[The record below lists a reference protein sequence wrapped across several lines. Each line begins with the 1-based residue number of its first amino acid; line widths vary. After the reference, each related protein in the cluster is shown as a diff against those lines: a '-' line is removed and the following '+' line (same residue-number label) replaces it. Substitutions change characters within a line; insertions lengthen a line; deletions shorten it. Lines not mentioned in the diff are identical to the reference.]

1 MVGDNKEVFFDVYCP
16 QCAHKG
22 ISESDP
28 EGACWDC
35 LESPVNV
42 DSHKPVN
49 FKEASENEKRASSKG
64 NEEHCNQQNCR

>member
-16 QCAHKG
+16 RCEYKG
-22 ISESDP
+22 VSESDP
-28 EGACWDC
+28 NGQCWDC

-49 FKEASENEKRASSKG
+49 FKEASENEKPNRSKDNG
-64 NEEHCNQQNCR
+64 

>member
-16 QCAHKG
+16 RCQYKG
-22 ISESDP
+22 VSESDP
-28 EGACWDC
+28 NSKCWDC

-49 FKEASENEKRASSKG
+49 FKEASENEKQTI
-64 NEEHCNQQNCR
+64 NQSNG

>member
-16 QCAHKG
+16 RCEYKG
-22 ISESDP
+22 VSESDP
-28 EGACWDC
+28 NGKCWDC

-49 FKEASENEKRASSKG
+49 FKEASENEKQTISQSNG
-64 NEEHCNQQNCR
+64 

>member
-16 QCAHKG
+16 RCEHKG
-22 ISESDP
+22 TDENDP
-28 EGACWDC
+28 KGACWEC

-49 FKEASENEKRASSKG
+49 FKEASENEKQTISQSNG
-64 NEEHCNQQNCR
+64 